1 MGYYLSHKLTLL
13 VVTPDHTQSSQ
24 ERGEGQVAV
33 KRHQKKS
40 PAEPIYP
47 STTQNEQEKRFA
59 SKRNHNKAPVRS
71 SALKRS
77 KSSAGY
83 SSSRVTGLD
92 YSGCQTDADIE
103 QRNEDYFGAPP
114 LMLGNKGKSSK
125 YAAPITPES
134 LDGPQD
140 VEMSDDVSP
149 RDFRRHSDPNLSLRT
164 PDFTPSPPSNILGR
178 KSVVKIAS
186 KTSNEAAQVNL
197 QDQIKTLL
205 LTSEEEKPKLHLSK
219 FAVEKR
225 TRAAAER
232 IRKEIEAAEKAA
244 EEEKKA
250 AAKAAKELR
259 LKRRTPLRSLVQP
272 LTSHWE
278 NEVAN
283 TVRVNPRQPITTAFA
298 GNDLHGK
305 DFQTLIPQTAWLN
318 DEIVNTYIDWV
329 LDAANKADATEAKAR
344 GETPGKV
351 PKFMSHNSFFYPDL
365 LKKGAASTLRLMKR
379 KKAPGTE
386 LLEVDSLFV
395 PICSGNH
402 WTVGV
407 IRPVARTIEYFDS
420 FGGSNTRFVDEM
432 KKFLKFH
439 LGDAY
444 IEEEWKVP
452 RTGCASQSN
461 GYDCGVF
468 VCTNVLCV
476 ALGLD
481 TSCYQEREL
490 PLQRRNIA
498 AVLIN
503 RGFTGDFAWGQG
515 L

>member
-1 MGYYLSHKLTLL
+1 MP
-13 VVTPDHTQSSQ
+13 VNTPDYTQSSQ
-24 ERGEGQVAV
+24 ERGDEEVAV
-33 KRHQKKS
+33 KRHQK
-40 PAEPIYP
+40 
-47 STTQNEQEKRFA
+47 
-59 SKRNHNKAPVRS
+59 RS
-71 SALKRS
+71 SAGPVPTSPTQHKQTKPSANNRSPKKAPRS
-77 KSSAGY
+77 KSAGY
-83 SSSRVTGLD
+83 TSSSVAAGLN
-92 YSGCQTDADIE
+92 YTGCQTNEDVE

-114 LMLGNKGKSSK
+114 LALGNNGESSK
-125 YAAPITPES
+125 LAAPLTPES
-134 LDGPQD
+134 LDAQHD
-140 VEMSDDVSP
+140 VEMSDEDSP
-149 RDFRRHSDPNLSLRT
+149 QDFRRHADPNMSLRT
-164 PDFTPSPPSNILGR
+164 PELTPPPLKIWANEPAVNITPR
-178 KSVVKIAS
+178 SSRDVPES
-186 KTSNEAAQVNL
+186 KLDDRIDV
-197 QDQIKTLL
+197 LL
-205 LTSEEEKPKLHLSK
+205 LTPEEDNSKLLPSK

-225 TRAAAER
+225 TRAAEER
-232 IRKEIEAAEKAA
+232 KKKEKEAAEKAA
-244 EEEKKA
+244 EEERKA
-250 AAKAAKELR
+250 AIKAAKELR
-259 LKRRTPLRSLVQP
+259 LKRRSPLRPLVQSLNP
-272 LTSHWE
+272 RWE

-283 TVRVNPRQPITTAFA
+283 TVRVNPRQAVTTAFA

-329 LDAANKADATEAKAR
+329 LDAANKADAAEAKAR
-344 GETPGKV
+344 GETPSKV
-351 PKFMSHNSFFYPDL
+351 PKFMSQNSFFYPDL

-379 KKAPGTE
+379 KKAPGTD

-407 IRPVARTIEYFDS
+407 VRPVARTIEYFDS
-420 FGGSNTRFVDEM
+420 FGGSNARFVDEM
-432 KKFLKFH
+432 RKFLKFH

-503 RGFTGDFAWGQG
+503 RGFTGDFAWGRG